1 MMPRMLVCEHIET
14 VDSTQKESLRR
25 ILQGADTDLSQ
36 EPMKPF
42 ALWTLQQT
50 QGLASHGRRW
60 QDSIGGG
67 LALSIAWPE
76 SIERTALPALPA
88 RLSVLVLSVLERT
101 YPTLH
106 QRLGVK
112 WPNDIISAD
121 AKLAGVLVSRH
132 QAKGLVWLIAGIGV
146 NLLWKEPPQLERPV
160 TDLKTLGVM
169 DPDPAM
175 LVAEIF
181 SELQRLWQGEILTH
195 GWEQEFMKRD
205 TLLGCT
211 VDVVHPLTGK
221 VLQRGENNG
230 VSAAG
235 DLLLQVGR
243 ETVPVKIGEL
253 SLRRISQ

>member
-1 MMPRMLVCEHIET
+1 
-14 VDSTQKESLRR
+14 
-25 ILQGADTDLSQ
+25 
-36 EPMKPF
+36 
-42 ALWTLQQT
+42 
-50 QGLASHGRRW
+50 
-60 QDSIGGG
+60 
-67 LALSIAWPE
+67 
-76 SIERTALPALPA
+76 
-88 RLSVLVLSVLERT
+88 
-101 YPTLH
+101 
-106 QRLGVK
+106 VK

-169 DPDPAM
+169 DPDPSM

-181 SELQRLWQGEILTH
+181 SELQRLWRGEILTH

-205 TLLGCT
+205 TLSGCT

-253 SLRRISQ
+253 SLRRILQ